1 MSPPRKKKIECVGG
15 RVRECKK
22 EMEINMP
29 SSLNVLGVKM
39 GGEIV
44 RMLSNK
50 YGFDRDEALKHLN
63 LKENIVKSVEKDVT
77 KKKSSIPLPFCGKV
91 CEDNCE
97 AIRLNHNLYTQC
109 TNDKMTTIN
118 GHSVCSTCEKQ
129 IEKNSNN
136 MPTYGYIS
144 ERVEKGKEFRDPK
157 GKAPVN
163 YGNLMEKL
171 NISRNEAE
179 REAANQGV
187 TIPEDQFE
195 VKVVKRGRPKKDTTA
210 VDTSGSE
217 EEAPKSEKKR
227 GRPKKEK
234 VVVTS
239 IGNSMI
245 KELVKEANTVVGEAV
260 EPALMMHSEPAVVG
274 IPVIEAE
281 EPSANDDGD
290 EQEVEK
296 FSFKGKEYLK
306 STSDNTLYDV
316 DSWEEIGVWN
326 PETNTIDAVESDED

>member
-1 MSPPRKKKIECVGG
+1 
-15 RVRECKK
+15 
-22 EMEINMP
+22 MP

-44 RMLSNK
+44 RMLSKK

-77 KKKSSIPLPFCGKV
+77 KKKKSSIPLPFCGKV

-210 VDTSGSE
+210 IDTSGSE

-239 IGNSMI
+239 VGNSMI
-245 KELVKEANTVVGEAV
+245 KELVKEANTVELKTEEPVAAV
-260 EPALMMHSEPAVVG
+260 EPAK
-274 IPVIEAE
+274 AE
-281 EPSANDDGD
+281 EPSANDHDGD

-316 DSWEEIGVWN
+316 DSWEEVGVWN
-326 PETNTIDAVESDED
+326 PETNSIDAVESDED

>member
-1 MSPPRKKKIECVGG
+1 
-15 RVRECKK
+15 
-22 EMEINMP
+22 MP
-29 SSLNVLGVKM
+29 GNLDVLGMKM
-39 GGEIV
+39 RRLDV
-44 RMLSNK
+44 RILSKK
-50 YGFDRDEALKHLN
+50 YGFDIEEAEEHLKLHV
-63 LKENIVKSVEKDVT
+63 KIIVKSEEKDVT
-77 KKKSSIPLPFCGKV
+77 KKKKSSIPLPFCGKV

-97 AIRLNHNLYTQC
+97 AIRLNHGLYTQC

-157 GKAPVN
+157 GKAAVN

-239 IGNSMI
+239 VGNSMI
-245 KELVKEANTVVGEAV
+245 KELVKEANTVVVGEAA
-260 EPALMMHSEPAVVG
+260 EPALMMHAEPAVVG
-274 IPVIEAE
+274 VPVIEAE
-281 EPSANDDGD
+281 EPPANDDGD

-316 DSWEEIGVWN
+316 DNWEEIGVWN
-326 PETNTIDAVESDED
+326 PETNTIDTVESDED

>member
-1 MSPPRKKKIECVGG
+1 
-15 RVRECKK
+15 
-22 EMEINMP
+22 MEINMP

-44 RMLSNK
+44 RMLSKK
-50 YGFDRDEALKHLN
+50 YGFDSEEALKHLN
-63 LKENIVKSVEKDVT
+63 LKKNIVKSVEKDVT
-77 KKKSSIPLPFCGKV
+77 KKKKSSIPLPFCGKV

-118 GHSVCSTCEKQ
+118 GHGVCSTCEKQ

-157 GKAPVN
+157 GKAAVN

-171 NISRNEAE
+171 NITRNEAE

-239 IGNSMI
+239 VGNSMI
-245 KELVKEANTVVGEAV
+245 KELVKEANTVELKTEEPVAAV
-260 EPALMMHSEPAVVG
+260 EPAK
-274 IPVIEAE
+274 AE
-281 EPSANDDGD
+281 EPSANDDDGG

-316 DSWEEIGVWN
+316 DSWEEVGVWN
-326 PETNTIDAVESDED
+326 PETNSIDAVESDED